1 VHGNDNGTDRREA
14 ALVLFLIFVIIVAAL
29 TILGPQ
35 IQSTV
40 HGLTG
45 R

>member
-1 VHGNDNGTDRREA
+1 VPGNDSGTDRREA
-14 ALVLFLIFVIIVAAL
+14 ALVLFLVFVIIVTVL

-40 HGLTG
+40 YNLTG

>member
-1 VHGNDNGTDRREA
+1 MPGNDDGIDRREA
-14 ALVLFLIFVIIVAAL
+14 ALVLFLVFVIIIAAL

-35 IQSTV
+35 IQSTIY
-40 HGLTG
+40 GLTG